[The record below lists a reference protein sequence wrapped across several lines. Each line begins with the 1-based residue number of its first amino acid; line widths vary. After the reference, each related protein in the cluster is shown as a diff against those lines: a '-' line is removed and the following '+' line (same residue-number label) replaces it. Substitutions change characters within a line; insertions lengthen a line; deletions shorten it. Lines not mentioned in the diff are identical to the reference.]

1 METTAESLHN
11 ISEHLK
17 WLINS
22 LMLLIKALITAPK
35 KKKKEGIQVKMETLK
50 QEGMSLKLVEK
61 ILVLNF

>member
-35 KKKKEGIQVKMETLK
+35 KKKKRRDSSEDGDTQTRGHEFKTC
-50 QEGMSLKLVEK
+50 
-61 ILVLNF
+61 